1 MFKLDNRLE
10 NDSFFMQEIKNFQIR
25 LMNVQEFFWIVLIPI
40 KPNLI
45 ELSDLKVDERNELL
59 NFAVDL
65 GNYIKSVQNFDKV
78 NIGMLGNVVSQLH
91 LHLVLRNKE
100 WFNEKIDYIVYEDE
114 SPYSQKS
121 KKIRKLLN
129 INNYKPIGRLTWL
142 DQIYKKKW
150 I

>member
-45 ELSDLKVDERNELL
+45 ELSDLEVDERNELL

-78 NIGMLGNVVSQLH
+78 NIGMLGNIVSQLH
-91 LHLVLRNKE
+91 LHIVLRNKDDPA
-100 WFNEKIDYIVYEDE
+100 WPGPVWGWKSTSNLEKETK
-114 SPYSQKS
+114 Q
-121 KKIRKLLN
+121 IRSNLIFQYLK
-129 INNYKPIGRLTWL
+129 
-142 DQIYKKKW
+142 
-150 I
+150 

>member
-45 ELSDLKVDERNELL
+45 ELSDLEVDERNELL

-65 GNYIKSVQNFDKV
+65 GDYIKSYQNFDKV
-78 NIGMLGNVVSQLH
+78 NIGMLGNVVTQLH
-91 LHLVLRNKE
+91 LHIVLRNKDDPAWPGPVWGWKSTSNLDE
-100 WFNEKIDYIVYEDE
+100 ETKQIRSKLIVQYL
-114 SPYSQKS
+114 K
-121 KKIRKLLN
+121 
-129 INNYKPIGRLTWL
+129 
-142 DQIYKKKW
+142 
-150 I
+150 

>member
-45 ELSDLKVDERNELL
+45 ELSDLEVDERNELL
-59 NFAVDL
+59 NFAIDL
-65 GNYIKSVQNFDKV
+65 GNYIKSDQNFDKV

-91 LHLVLRNKE
+91 LHIVLRNKDDPA
-100 WFNEKIDYIVYEDE
+100 WPGPVWGWKSTSNIDEETKQIRSKLIVQYL
-114 SPYSQKS
+114 K
-121 KKIRKLLN
+121 
-129 INNYKPIGRLTWL
+129 
-142 DQIYKKKW
+142 
-150 I
+150 

>member
-10 NDSFFMQEIKNFQIR
+10 NDSFFIQEIKNFQIR

-45 ELSDLKVDERNELL
+45 ELSDLEVDERNELL

-91 LHLVLRNKE
+91 LHLVLRNKDDPALPGAV
-100 WFNEKIDYIVYEDE
+100 WGWKSTSNLNEETK
-114 SPYSQKS
+114 Q
-121 KKIRKLLN
+121 IRSNLIFQYLK
-129 INNYKPIGRLTWL
+129 
-142 DQIYKKKW
+142 
-150 I
+150 

>member
-45 ELSDLKVDERNELL
+45 ELSDLEVDERNELL

-78 NIGMLGNVVSQLH
+78 NIGMLGNIVSQLH
-91 LHLVLRNKE
+91 LHIVLRNKDDPA
-100 WFNEKIDYIVYEDE
+100 WPGPVWGWKSTSYLEKRTK
-114 SPYSQKS
+114 Q
-121 KKIRKLLN
+121 IRSNLIFQYLK
-129 INNYKPIGRLTWL
+129 
-142 DQIYKKKW
+142 
-150 I
+150 

>member
-45 ELSDLKVDERNELL
+45 ELSDLEVDERNELL

-91 LHLVLRNKE
+91 LHLVLRNKDDPA
-100 WFNEKIDYIVYEDE
+100 WPGPVWGWKSTSNLEKGTK
-114 SPYSQKS
+114 Q
-121 KKIRKLLN
+121 IRSNLIFQYLK
-129 INNYKPIGRLTWL
+129 
-142 DQIYKKKW
+142 
-150 I
+150 

>member
-1 MFKLDNRLE
+1 MFKLDNRIE

-45 ELSDLKVDERNELL
+45 ELSDLEVDERNELL

-78 NIGMLGNVVSQLH
+78 NIGMLGNIVSQLH
-91 LHLVLRNKE
+91 LHIVLRNKDDPA
-100 WFNEKIDYIVYEDE
+100 WPGPVWGWKSTSNLEKRTK
-114 SPYSQKS
+114 Q
-121 KKIRKLLN
+121 IRSNLIFQYLK
-129 INNYKPIGRLTWL
+129 
-142 DQIYKKKW
+142 
-150 I
+150 

>member
-25 LMNVQEFFWIVLIPI
+25 LMNVQEFFWIVLIPV

-45 ELSDLKVDERNELL
+45 ELSDLEVDERNELL

-65 GNYIKSVQNFDKV
+65 GDYIKSYQNFDKV

-91 LHLVLRNKE
+91 LHIVLRNKDDPAWPGPVWGWKSTSNLDE
-100 WFNEKIDYIVYEDE
+100 ETKQIRSKLIVQYL
-114 SPYSQKS
+114 K
-121 KKIRKLLN
+121 
-129 INNYKPIGRLTWL
+129 
-142 DQIYKKKW
+142 
-150 I
+150 

>member
-45 ELSDLKVDERNELL
+45 ELSDLEVDERNELL

-65 GNYIKSVQNFDKV
+65 GDYIKSYQNFDKV

-91 LHLVLRNKE
+91 LHLVLRNKDDPA
-100 WFNEKIDYIVYEDE
+100 WPGPVWGWKSTSNLNEETKQVR
-114 SPYSQKS
+114 SKLVKKFLSS
-121 KKIRKLLN
+121 KK
-129 INNYKPIGRLTWL
+129 
-142 DQIYKKKW
+142 
-150 I
+150 